1 MSDEMKEYVIFTITK
16 SDGQE
21 ATLAV
26 VDEFQYENKDYV
38 AAALVDGDTIN
49 EDGIYIYK
57 VKSSS
62 EEFEVEKLTNRI
74 DYEKIAK
81 AYMEIE

>member
-62 EEFEVEKLTNRI
+62 EEFEVEKITNRI